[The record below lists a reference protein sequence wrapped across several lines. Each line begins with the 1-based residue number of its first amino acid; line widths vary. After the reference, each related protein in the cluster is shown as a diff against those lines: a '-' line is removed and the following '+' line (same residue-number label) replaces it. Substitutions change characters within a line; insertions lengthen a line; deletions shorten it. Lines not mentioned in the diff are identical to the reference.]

1 MGFPISRT
9 AIMACAWLASAL
21 PSPAPAREPG
31 DAAEPKVAW
40 ARRLEGDAPR
50 LDGRLDE
57 ADWQQAS
64 WIRGLTQKDPV
75 EGLPGGELTEV
86 AFLYDGHNLY
96 VGARCATNLTGRLHP
111 RLSPRD
117 DMGQT
122 QSFFISLDTYHDKR
136 TAYTFGVTAAG
147 VRVDFHHPVDEEL
160 NQVLSWDPVWDV
172 RTQLHDD
179 HWIVEARIP
188 FSQLRFNPGDEV
200 VFGLQIDRWSPERDA
215 EDYWCMVPRSET
227 GWASRFGELRGIR
240 GVKPSRRLELLPYA
254 AGELAFRHA
263 PDPLDPFADDVE
275 TDQRAGCDLKMGLGP
290 NLTLDAT
297 FNPDFG
303 QVEADPAQVNLTAFE
318 TVLEERRPF
327 FLEGDRLLR
336 GMGPRY
342 YYSRRIGAAPAPT
355 RDVALARYR
364 ELPSRTQILGAAKLS
379 GRLSG
384 GLSVAALAAVTDEER
399 ASFTNLDSLGIRSQR
414 VAPRTGSGVVRLQQ
428 ELGRRGSVAGVTLA
442 AQKRDLGGEV
452 ALESRL
458 AEQALSGGVD
468 WYWRFR
474 DGLHSFSGYW
484 GASRVAGDS
493 LAISRTQL
501 SSTHYFQRPD
511 ASHVWFDP
519 GRESLAGWA
528 GALSLDREGGRHWR
542 WSVAASAESP
552 GFELND
558 MGQLSS
564 ADDISAELHITYEEN
579 QAKGLFR
586 RYTAWNNYMAGWNF
600 GGLPTDRTTDAGF
613 WGQFPNY
620 WSLEGGYE
628 AGLAAYSD
636 DLSRGGETLGKPGY
650 QFARISL
657 GSPELQRPNHIGA
670 GVNTSWG
677 DDRRLNL
684 GGWVFGRF
692 RPGPNVE
699 IRVNPSVSRDW
710 NPRQFLGRLPGAAT
724 GLDHDLTLFSRLD
737 YREVRVATR
746 LRYTF
751 TPRLRVEYYA
761 EPFMASLRFTDPGR
775 PAGARS
781 RDMRRYKDE
790 GGFAVAPDGQWL
802 LTEEGVTIPWSQG
815 NAEYSSWRSTLV
827 MRWDWRLGSAFY
839 LVWQQDREHF
849 IERMEPDR
857 TPDPLAG
864 LNRGGDNL
872 IALKLSAWL
881 PWG

>member
-1 MGFPISRT
+1 MGILTSPA
-9 AIMACAWLASAL
+9 AILGLAWLAGCLPPTAWAQDPPPSAE
-21 PSPAPAREPG
+21 A
-31 DAAEPKVAW
+31 KVAW
-40 ARRLEGDAPR
+40 ATRLAGDALR

-57 ADWQQAS
+57 ADWGRAG

-75 EGLPGGELTEV
+75 EGPPAGELTEV
-86 AFLYDGHNLY
+86 AFLYDEHSLY
-96 VGARCATNLTGRLHP
+96 VGARCATDQTGRLRT

-122 QSFFISLDTYHDKR
+122 QSFFVSLDTYHDKR

-172 RTQLHDD
+172 RTQVHDD

-188 FSQLRFNPGDEV
+188 FSQLRFNPGEEI

-227 GWASRFGELRGIR
+227 GWASRFGELRGIH
-240 GVKPSRRLELLPYA
+240 GVRPSRRVELLPYA
-254 AGELAFRHA
+254 AGEVAFRHA
-263 PDPLDPFADDVE
+263 PDPQDPFADEVE
-275 TDQRAGCDLKMGLGP
+275 SGQRAGLDLKMGLGP

-336 GMGPRY
+336 GLGPRY

-355 RDVALARYR
+355 RDVALAPYR
-364 ELPSRTQILGAAKLS
+364 DMPTNTRILGAAKLS
-379 GRLSG
+379 GRLAG
-384 GLSVAALAAVTDEER
+384 GLSVAALTAVTDEER
-399 ASFTNLDSLGIRSQR
+399 ASYTYLDSLGVRSQL
-414 VAPRTGSGVVRLQQ
+414 VAPRTGSGVLRLQQ

-442 AQKRDLGGEV
+442 ALRRNLQGEP

-468 WYWRFR
+468 WYWRFP

-493 LAISRTQL
+493 LAMARTQL

-542 WSVAASAESP
+542 WSLAASAESP

-558 MGQLSS
+558 LGQLSS
-564 ADDISAELHITYEEN
+564 ADDITSEAHLTYEEN
-579 QAKGLFR
+579 QAQGLFR
-586 RYTAWNNYMAGWNF
+586 RYTAWNNYTAAWNF
-600 GGLPTDRTTDAGF
+600 GGLPTERQADVGL

-620 WSLEGGYE
+620 WYVETGYE
-628 AGLAAYSD
+628 HGLPAYSD
-636 DLSRGGETLGKPGY
+636 DLSRGGEILGRPGY
-650 QFARISL
+650 QHIYFNI

-670 GVNTSWG
+670 GLNTTWG
-677 DDRRLNL
+677 DDRYLSV
-684 GGWVFGRF
+684 GGWLFGRF
-692 RPGPNVE
+692 RPGPKWE
-699 IRVNPSVSRDW
+699 IRVNPNVSRDW
-710 NPRQFLGRLPGAAT
+710 NPRQFLVRLPGSAT

-751 TPRLRVEYYA
+751 TPRLRLEYYA
-761 EPFMASLRFTDPGR
+761 EPFMASLRFSDPGR

-781 RDMRRYKDE
+781 REMRRYKDE
-790 GGFAVAPDGQWL
+790 GALQTGPDGEWL

-815 NAEYSSWRSTLV
+815 DAEYSSWRSTFVL
-827 MRWDWRLGSAFY
+827 RWDWRLGSSFY

-849 IERMEPDR
+849 IERPDPDR

-864 LNRGGDNL
+864 LARGGDNL